1 MLGFMIVTA
10 FISMWITN
18 TATTAMMTPIMEAVL
33 KQLDEE
39 LKIETQQTGKRRES
53 ADAISGVSEI
63 TSPDALEVR
72 NYEVEI
78 TDTELME
85 ITSATVPSDTVADS
99 RWVYCRHF
107 SWSILIF
114 IRSSLVILL
123 RFYEDHGRRNWGAGT

>member
-39 LKIETQQTGKRRES
+39 LKIETQQTSNRKES
-53 ADAISGVSEI
+53 AEAETGDGEI

-72 NYEVEI
+72 NFEVES
-78 TDTELME
+78 TDTELIEM
-85 ITSATVPSDTVADS
+85 TSVTVPNDTVADS
-99 RWVYCRHF
+99 RWGCRLSCRHF
-107 SWSILIF
+107 SSSILVF
-114 IRSSLVILL
+114 SRSNLAVLL
-123 RFYEDHGRRNWGAGT
+123 RFY